1 MSPSTTVA
9 ERVRGNRYQALHLPL
24 CRAAASPCP
33 AYRRQALI
41 HRNINRLHRY
51 PRPAQAQRRRAR
63 TAGAE
68 PLLCRAAASPCPAYI
83 TQALICFNIKP
94 LHRYPRPAQAQR
106 RRARTAGAEP
116 LLCRAAATPCP
127 AYITQALI

>member
-1 MSPSTTVA
+1 MASLSPSTTVA

-24 CRAAASPCP
+24 CRAAAMPCP
-33 AYRRQALI
+33 AYRRQTLI
-41 HRNINRLHRY
+41 HRNINRLHIY

-83 TQALICFNIKP
+83 TQASIHCNIKR
-94 LHRYPRPAQAQR
+94 LH
-106 RRARTAGAEP
+106 
-116 LLCRAAATPCP
+116 
-127 AYITQALI
+127 

>member
-24 CRAAASPCP
+24 CRAAAMPCP
-33 AYRRQALI
+33 AYRRQTLI
-41 HRNINRLHRY
+41 HRNINRLHIY
-51 PRPAQAQRRRAR
+51 PRTAQAQRRRAR

-83 TQALICFNIKP
+83 TQASIHCNIKR
-94 LHRYPRPAQAQR
+94 LH
-106 RRARTAGAEP
+106 
-116 LLCRAAATPCP
+116 
-127 AYITQALI
+127 